1 MPCTAA
7 LLIFNIHD
15 VPDCVIRILQ
25 EYSCNFTEAWYED
38 IMMTHGKIMM
48 LAGII
53 LSPAVSIASAVG
65 LAEGY
70 TSTKGIVPV
79 LIWGNSLTCTDMVCA
94 SRTFLR
100 IDKDGDESS
109 ASDYAGTYP
118 LGSSG
123 TLTIIATDDTT
134 IAWTSDVDINC
145 IFMKGGLGGNS
156 YGYDPPAR
164 SDSGLSTPLD
174 AVNGKPNGVNHIN
187 ICYTPPGSVP
197 ELRRRPCE

>member
-1 MPCTAA
+1 M
-7 LLIFNIHD
+7 
-15 VPDCVIRILQ
+15 R
-25 EYSCNFTEAWYED
+25 
-38 IMMTHGKIMM
+38 THGKIMM
-48 LAGII
+48 PASII
-53 LSPAVSIASAVG
+53 LLSDVSITGTLG

-70 TSTKGIVPV
+70 TSTRGIVPV
-79 LIWGNSLTCTDMVCA
+79 LIRGDPLKCTDMVCA

-109 ASDYAGTYP
+109 ISDYAGTYP
-118 LGSSG
+118 LGSSA

-145 IFMKGGLGGNS
+145 IFMKGGPGGNS

-174 AVNGKPNGVNHIN
+174 TANGKPKGISHIN
-187 ICYTPPGSVP
+187 ICYTPPASVP
-197 ELRRRPCE
+197 EFSRRPCR